1 MPVNDYILFRKGS
14 STEWSSANP
23 VLASGEPGFDITNNI
38 LKIGDGI
45 TTWSLLSQISSSDIY
60 VYAKNT
66 TGGPLTKGQA
76 VYISGA
82 QGDHPVLALASAAS
96 ESSSSKTL
104 GLLKQNLDNNEFGY
118 VVTEGVL
125 GGLNTN
131 SAGSA
136 GDTVWLSPST
146 PGGLVYGLSN
156 KPSAP
161 DHMVF
166 IGYVLRKN
174 TNNGTIYIK
183 VQNGFELQ
191 ELHNVAISGVTNG
204 QFLQYNSG
212 SGLWLA
218 SSSGNFTSLSV
229 NNTGVSLSGHTHT
242 NSDITNWNEAVDDR
256 VNDLLVGIS
265 GINISYNDNSN
276 TINIAY
282 TGSSGGGGGGGGV
295 VINNYSDNRLLTSD
309 GSSTGIDAE
318 SGLIFL
324 SNSNKLG
331 IGTTDPYGN
340 LGLSNGY
347 FNSTGDSQ
355 KSSLTVRNNTSNNSS
370 TTLYADGISEKL
382 VLPISGIWNFNI
394 NLACFSS
401 TNEGAAGWNFRGCIK
416 RNSSTTSLVGS
427 LIEEN
432 FIDSS
437 LNGVSATV
445 VANTGTYSLDINVNG
460 LNSNNILWTAGVDLV
475 QTLFRGSAAASTPT
489 PTPSVTA
496 TPTITSTQTSTPTVT
511 PTNSATQTI
520 TPTITPTNSATPT
533 TTPTITPTVTA
544 TTTNTPTVTNT
555 TTRTPTPTV
564 TPTSTPPYMGGQKYN
579 FIP

>member
-82 QGDHPVLALASAAS
+82 QGDHPILALASAAS

-118 VVTEGVL
+118 VVTEGIL
-125 GGLNTN
+125 GGLNTD

-174 TNNGTIYIK
+174 TNNGTIYVK
-183 VQNGFELQ
+183 VQNGFELE

-229 NNTGVSLSGHTHT
+229 NNTGVSLSGHAHLNT
-242 NSDITNWNEAVDDR
+242 DITNWNEAVDDR

-265 GINISYNDNSN
+265 GINISYNDSSN
-276 TINIAY
+276 IINIAY
-282 TGSSGGGGGGGGV
+282 TGSSGGGGV

-309 GSSTGIDAE
+309 GTSTGIDTE

-324 SNSNKLG
+324 SNGNKLG

-370 TTLYADGISEKL
+370 TTLYTDGISEKL
-382 VLPISGIWNFNI
+382 VLPISGIWNFNV

-416 RNSSTTSLVGS
+416 RNSSTTALIGS
-427 LIEEN
+427 IIEEN

-437 LNGVSATV
+437 LNGVAATV
-445 VANTGTYSLDINVNG
+445 VANTGTHSLDINVNG

-475 QTLFRGSAAASTPT
+475 QTLFRGSSEPSTPT

-496 TPTITSTQTSTPTVT
+496 TPTIT
-511 PTNSATQTI
+511 
-520 TPTITPTNSATPT
+520 PTITPTATN
-533 TTPTITPTVTA
+533 TITPTVT
-544 TTTNTPTVTNT
+544 TSITNTPTVTNT

-564 TPTSTPPYMGGQKYN
+564 TPTTTPPYMGGQKYN